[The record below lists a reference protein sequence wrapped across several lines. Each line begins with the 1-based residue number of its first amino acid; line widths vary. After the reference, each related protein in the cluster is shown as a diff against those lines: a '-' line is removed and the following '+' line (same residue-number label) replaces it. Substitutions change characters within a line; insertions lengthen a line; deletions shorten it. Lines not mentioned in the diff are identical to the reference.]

1 MYSISHDHAL
11 FEKYALPIDEAYP
24 MPTARTVVSVKR
36 DGSPVSYFEED
47 SWDFNALFNT
57 KNERK
62 SSYTLTFQANK
73 HNPKLLLEF
82 KQRMYWLIWG
92 GKETLLSME
101 GKTFRKVEQVKM
113 IQKNSDLLLRVFE
126 NTAINA
132 FSYISNDIVFSQ
144 IKESLRG
151 GSEEVIAKRLDALN
165 VLTQVNSHFP
175 ESARFHIPYQEGE
188 SARKIAK
195 KYAAHGKGHYPT
207 VIPVIYEQYLSRLI
221 QDVEYVYRDFLGG
234 RDLEADVEAEY
245 CSLVSDN
252 DIEQEIET
260 LYQELIVDIEVE
272 EKAKSSG
279 ISPQEV
285 LDDYRDKAKDEV
297 ESIYRSKAH
306 RGVIDA
312 YKKDNVLLDVKAY
325 AQSKGVTEKQA
336 IDAFRM
342 IEGACFGACSAFT
355 GMRISELTQ
364 IDGDSYKEVEI
375 DGIKLCTMRSWTD
388 KLEKLSREDTWACAP
403 ICEKALLILTVLNDK
418 YRSISGDIHLSPRFS
433 FRGDG
438 KGWTG
443 DTINRQLKDLHLN
456 TTNLRHTFYDYSL
469 HVDIRYV
476 PEEMDEVFN
485 LLNPIVHKKLNPI
498 HKNEHGRLYWCFSSH
513 SLRRTFAHFV
523 VGHGLVSL
531 ASLKHQFK
539 HIHLAMTA
547 IYASHSE
554 VLMLLG
560 IQSPAKIKE
569 KIQEQE
575 IESHAE
581 YLKDMIEH
589 PEEQSGGFMKFMSGE
604 SMVVGDARF
613 NQLVEDTKGA
623 NKSTGFGTCFSGE
636 LCSMGHLFEPSKCV
650 GRDCE
655 NLNVNK
661 VEAENW
667 VIRRERCI
675 EKIEKMKEMG
685 MFNRSSLATQLSDIR
700 TAEKV
705 MFDHNIQFEKYRVE
719 AL

>member
-1 MYSISHDHAL
+1 MFSISHDHAL

-36 DGSPVSYFEED
+36 DGSPASYFED
-47 SWDFNALFNT
+47 DVWDFNDLFNT
-57 KNERK
+57 KNETK
-62 SSYTLTFQANK
+62 SKYTLTFQVK
-73 HNPKLLLEF
+73 MHNPKLLLEF

-101 GKTFRKVEQVKM
+101 GKTFRKIEQVKN
-113 IQKNSDLLLRVFE
+113 IQNYANLLLRVFA
-126 NTAINA
+126 NTVINA
-132 FSYISNDIVFSQ
+132 FSYISSDIVFSQ

-151 GSEEVIAKRLDALN
+151 LGEEYIGKKLDSLN

-175 ESARFHIPYQEGE
+175 ESARFHIPYQDGE
-188 SARKIAK
+188 TAKKVAK
-195 KYAAHGKGHYPT
+195 KYGAYGRGHFPT

-221 QDVEYVYRDFLGG
+221 QDVESAYRDFLGG
-234 RDLEADVEAEY
+234 RDFEAEVEAKYRSLQTEY
-245 CSLVSDN
+245 

-306 RGVIDA
+306 RSAIDA

-355 GMRISELTQ
+355 GMRISELIQ

-433 FRGDG
+433 FKGER

-443 DTINRQLKDLHLN
+443 ESIHRQLKDVQLN
-456 TTNLRHTFYDYSL
+456 TQNLREIFYDYSL
-469 HVDIRYV
+469 HIDIRYL
-476 PEEMDEVFN
+476 PEDMDEVFN
-485 LLNPIVHKKLNPI
+485 LLNPIVNKKFYPI
-498 HKNEHGRLYWCFSSH
+498 QKNEHGELYWRFSTH

-554 VLMLLG
+554 VLTLLG
-560 IQSPAKIKE
+560 IQNPAKIKE

-589 PEEQSGGFMKFMSGE
+589 PEEQSGGFMKFMSGDP
-604 SMVVGDARF
+604 MVVGDARF

-705 MFDHNIQFEKYRVE
+705 MSDHNIQFEKYRVE

>member
-11 FEKYALPIDEAYP
+11 FKKYALPIDEAYP

-36 DGSPVSYFEED
+36 DGSPASYFED
-47 SWDFNALFNT
+47 DAWDFNDLFNT
-57 KNERK
+57 KNEKK
-62 SSYTLTFQANK
+62 SNYTLTFQAQK

-92 GKETLLSME
+92 GKDTLLSME
-101 GKTFRKVEQVKM
+101 GKTFRKIEQVKD
-113 IQKNSDLLLRVFE
+113 IQVHVDLLLRVFA
-126 NTAINA
+126 NTANNA

-151 GSEEVIAKRLDALN
+151 WSEKSCATRLNALS
-165 VLTQVNSHFP
+165 VLVQVNLHFP
-175 ESARFHIPYQEGE
+175 ERARFHIPYQEGE
-188 SARKIAK
+188 TARKVSK
-195 KYAAHGKGHYPT
+195 KYAAHGKGHFPT

-221 QDVEYVYRDFLGG
+221 QDVESAYRDFLGG
-234 RDLEADVEAEY
+234 RDLESEVEAEY
-245 CSLVSDN
+245 RSLQTEH

-272 EKAKSSG
+272 EKAKNSG
-279 ISPQEV
+279 IFPQEV

-325 AQSKGVTEKQA
+325 AQLKGVTEKQA

-364 IDGDSYKEVEI
+364 IEGDSYKEVDI
-375 DGIKLCTMRSWTD
+375 DGVKLCTMRSWTD
-388 KLEKLSREDTWACAP
+388 KLDKLSREDAWACAP

-418 YRSISGDIHLSPRFS
+418 YRSVSGDIHLSPRFS
-433 FRGDG
+433 LKGEG

-443 DTINRQLKDLHLN
+443 DTIHRQLKDAQLH
-456 TTNLRHTFYDYSL
+456 TKNLRQIFYDYSL
-469 HVDIRYV
+469 HIDIRYL
-476 PEEMDEVFN
+476 PEEMDEIFN
-485 LLNPIVHKKLNPI
+485 LLNPIVHEKLSPI
-498 HKNEHGRLYWCFSSH
+498 KENERGELYWRFNTH

-554 VLMLLG
+554 VLTLLG
-560 IQSPAKIKE
+560 IQNPAKIKE

-604 SMVVGDARF
+604 PMVVGDARF

-705 MFDHNIQFEKYRVE
+705 MADHNIQFEKYRVE

>member
-1 MYSISHDHAL
+1 MFSISHAHAL
-11 FEKYALPIDEAYP
+11 FEKYALPNNEVYP
-24 MPTARTVVSVKR
+24 VPTERTVVSVKR
-36 DGSPVSYFEED
+36 DGSPASYFED
-47 SWDFNALFNT
+47 DVWDFNDLFNT
-57 KNERK
+57 KKEKK
-62 SSYTLTFQANK
+62 STYTLTFRAQK

-82 KQRMYWLIWG
+82 KQRIYWLIWG
-92 GKETLLSME
+92 GKKTLLSIE
-101 GKTFRKVEQVKM
+101 GKTFRKVGQIKD
-113 IQKNSDLLLRVFE
+113 IQTRVDVLLRVFA
-126 NTAINA
+126 NTSINA

-144 IKESLRG
+144 FKESLRG
-151 GSEEVIAKRLDALN
+151 GSEESIIKKLDALN
-165 VLTQVNSHFP
+165 VLTQVNLHFP
-175 ESARFHIPYQEGE
+175 ENARFKIPYQEGE
-188 SARKIAK
+188 SARKVAK
-195 KYAAHGKGHYPT
+195 KYAAYGKGNYPT
-207 VIPVIYEQYLSRLI
+207 VIPVIYEQYLCRLI
-221 QDVEYVYRDFLGG
+221 QDVESAYRDFIGG
-234 RDLEADVEAEY
+234 RTLEADVEAKY
-245 CSLVSDN
+245 RSLLSEN

-260 LYQELIVDIEVE
+260 LYQELILDIEVE
-272 EKAKSSG
+272 KKAKNKG

-285 LDDYRDKAKDEV
+285 LDDYRDKAKFEV
-297 ESIYRSKAH
+297 ESTYRNKAH
-306 RGVIDA
+306 RGVIDV

-325 AQSKGVTEKQA
+325 AQSKGMTENQA
-336 IDAFRM
+336 TGAFRM

-355 GMRISELTQ
+355 GMRVSELTQ
-364 IDGDSYKEVEI
+364 IDGDSYKEIDI
-375 DGIKLCTMRSWTD
+375 DGVKFCTMRSWTD

-433 FRGDG
+433 FKGQG
-438 KGWTG
+438 SGWTG
-443 DTINRQLKDLHLN
+443 DIINRQLKDIQLY
-456 TTNLRHTFYDYSL
+456 TQNLRKLFYFYSL
-469 HVDIRYV
+469 HIDIRYL

-485 LLNPIVHKKLNPI
+485 LLNPIVHEKFNPI
-498 HKNEHGRLYWCFSSH
+498 QKNERGELYWRFSTH

-539 HIHLAMTA
+539 HIHLSMTA

-554 VLMLLG
+554 VLTLLG
-560 IQSPAKIKE
+560 IQNPAQIKE
-569 KIQEQE
+569 QIQKQE

-589 PEEQSGGFMKFMSGE
+589 PEEQSGGFMMSMSGE
-604 SMVVGDARF
+604 SIVVGDARF

-623 NKSTGFGTCFSGE
+623 NKSTGFGTCFSGVS
-636 LCSMGHLFEPSKCV
+636 CSMGHLFEPSKCV

-661 VEAENW
+661 AEAENW
-667 VIRRERCI
+667 VIRRDRCV

-705 MFDHNIQFEKYRVE
+705 MADHNIQFEKYRVE

>member
-1 MYSISHDHAL
+1 MYSISHNHVL

-36 DGSPVSYFEED
+36 DGSPASYFEED
-47 SWDFNALFNT
+47 SWDFNDLFNT
-57 KNERK
+57 KKERK
-62 SSYTLTFQANK
+62 SNYTLTFHANK

-101 GKTFRKVEQVKM
+101 GKTFRKIEQVKN
-113 IQKNSDLLLRVFE
+113 IHSYVNLLLKVFA

-132 FSYISNDIVFSQ
+132 FSYISSDIVFSQ

-151 GSEEVIAKRLDALN
+151 LSEGSIAKKLDSLN

-175 ESARFHIPYQEGE
+175 ESTRFHIPYQYGE
-188 SARKIAK
+188 TAKKVAK
-195 KYAAHGKGHYPT
+195 KYAAHGKGHFPT
-207 VIPVIYEQYLSRLI
+207 VIPIIYEQYLSRLI
-221 QDVEYVYRDFLGG
+221 QDVESAYRDFLGG
-234 RDLEADVEAEY
+234 RDLEAEVEAEY
-245 CSLVSDN
+245 RSLQTEH
-252 DIEQEIET
+252 DIEREVEA

-279 ISPQEV
+279 IFPQEV
-285 LDDYRDKAKDEV
+285 LNDYRDKAKNEV
-297 ESIYRSKAH
+297 ESTYRNKAH

-312 YKKDNVLLDVKAY
+312 YMKDNVLLDVKAY

-336 IDAFRM
+336 IDAFRI

-364 IDGDSYKEVEI
+364 IDGCSYKEVEI

-418 YRSISGDIHLSPRFS
+418 YRSVSGDIHLSPRFS
-433 FRGDG
+433 FKGEGR
-438 KGWTG
+438 GWTG
-443 DTINRQLKDLHLN
+443 DTINRQLKDAQLN
-456 TTNLRHTFYDYSL
+456 TQNLSKLFHSYSL
-469 HVDIRYV
+469 HIDIRYV

-485 LLNPIVHKKLNPI
+485 LLNPIVHKKFDPI
-498 HKNEHGRLYWCFSSH
+498 QKNEHGELYWRFNTH

-554 VLMLLG
+554 VLTLLG
-560 IQSPAKIKE
+560 IQNPAKIKE

-604 SMVVGDARF
+604 VMVVGDARF

-705 MFDHNIQFEKYRVE
+705 MADHNIQFKKYRVE

>member
-1 MYSISHDHAL
+1 MFSISHDHAL

-36 DGSPVSYFEED
+36 DGSPASYFED
-47 SWDFNALFNT
+47 DVWDFNDLFNT
-57 KNERK
+57 KNETK
-62 SSYTLTFQANK
+62 SKYTLTFQVK
-73 HNPKLLLEF
+73 MHNPKLLLEF

-101 GKTFRKVEQVKM
+101 GKTFRKIEQVKN
-113 IQKNSDLLLRVFE
+113 IQNYANLLLRVFA

-132 FSYISNDIVFSQ
+132 FSYISSDIVFSQ

-151 GSEEVIAKRLDALN
+151 LGEEYIGKKLDSLN

-175 ESARFHIPYQEGE
+175 ESARFHIPYQDGE
-188 SARKIAK
+188 TAKKVAK
-195 KYAAHGKGHYPT
+195 KYGAYGRGHFPT

-221 QDVEYVYRDFLGG
+221 QDVESAYRDFLGG
-234 RDLEADVEAEY
+234 RDFEAEVEAKYRSLQTEY
-245 CSLVSDN
+245 

-306 RGVIDA
+306 RSAIDA

-355 GMRISELTQ
+355 GMRISELIQ

-433 FRGDG
+433 FKGER

-443 DTINRQLKDLHLN
+443 ESIHRQLKDVQLN
-456 TTNLRHTFYDYSL
+456 TQNLREIFYDYSL
-469 HVDIRYV
+469 HIDIRYL
-476 PEEMDEVFN
+476 PEDMDEVFN
-485 LLNPIVHKKLNPI
+485 LLNPIVNKKFYPI
-498 HKNEHGRLYWCFSSH
+498 QKNEHGELYWRFSTH

-554 VLMLLG
+554 VLTLLG
-560 IQSPAKIKE
+560 IQNPAKIKE

-589 PEEQSGGFMKFMSGE
+589 PEEQSGGFMKFMSGDP
-604 SMVVGDARF
+604 MVVGDARF

-705 MFDHNIQFEKYRVE
+705 MSDHNIQFEKYRVE